1 MRQDTPPVEEQL
13 RPFGLNTSQ
22 AAVYTALLRLR
33 LARSPEVAAAVDQPE
48 ERVEPDLQAL
58 TRLGVVDSH
67 DGRYLARHPAA
78 ALSPLIARRLEK
90 IAQET
95 RQIEELL
102 SSVRTLAQD
111 YDAGQDLRSGRLTI
125 ETHSGPEALRATMA
139 AAAGE
144 TSSPELIAVVPD
156 RRTVRDLACA
166 YGDEWVLTQREGLVS
181 SRVIMPVGAPAVP
194 GARELFARLAEA
206 GARVRFL
213 DRPPGW
219 YAVMG
224 DETSWLPVR
233 WGGNLP
239 DCAYHFRL
247 VRSPLMVAVLRALF
261 EELWTRAAPMSPP
274 SGREGVVTVLRLAA
288 QGLPDEVIARH
299 LGVCVRTVRSRF
311 AEAMA
316 ELGVRSRF
324 QAGVE
329 AVRQGWLDGG
339 AAVTGARRPAS
350 RP

>member
-1 MRQDTPPVEEQL
+1 MESLMRHDTPPVKEPL
-13 RPFGLNTSQ
+13 RPLGLNTSQ
-22 AAVYTALLRLR
+22 AAVYTALLRLQ
-33 LARSPEVAAAVDQPE
+33 LAQTPEVAAAVDQPE
-48 ERVEPDLQAL
+48 ERVKPDLQAL
-58 TRLGVVDSH
+58 TTLGVVDSH
-67 DGRYLARHPAA
+67 HDGRYRARHPAA
-78 ALSPLIARRLEK
+78 ALSPLIAQRLEQ

-102 SSVRTLAQD
+102 SSVRTLARD
-111 YDAGQDLRSGRLTI
+111 YDAGQDFRSGRLTI
-125 ETHSGPEALRATMA
+125 EAHSGAEALRTTMA
-139 AAAGE
+139 AVARA
-144 TSSPELIAVVPD
+144 TPSPELVAVIPD
-156 RRTVRDLACA
+156 RRTVRDMARA
-166 YGDEWVLTQREGLVS
+166 YQDEWLRAQREALGS
-181 SRVIMPVGAPAVP
+181 ARVIAPVGAPAIP

-206 GARVRFL
+206 GLRIRFL

-219 YAVMG
+219 YAVIG

-261 EELWTRAAPMSPP
+261 EELWNRAAPSPA
-274 SGREGVVTVLRLAA
+274 SGGRESVVTVLRLAA

-311 AEAMA
+311 AEAIT

-329 AVRQGWLDGG
+329 AVRQGWLDG
-339 AAVTGARRPAS
+339 AS
-350 RP
+350 R